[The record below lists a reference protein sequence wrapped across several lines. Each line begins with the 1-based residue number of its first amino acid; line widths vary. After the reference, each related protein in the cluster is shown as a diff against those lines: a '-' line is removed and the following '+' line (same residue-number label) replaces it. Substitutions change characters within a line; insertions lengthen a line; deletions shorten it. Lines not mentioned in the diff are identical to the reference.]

1 MTVQM
6 PKYLS
11 WNLAGLKEALK
22 RQALQ
27 SAGAVNIPWNYEMH
41 KF

>member
-1 MTVQM
+1 MIVQM
-6 PKYLS
+6 PKCLS
-11 WNLAGLKEALK
+11 WNLAVLKEALK

-27 SAGAVNIPWNYEMH
+27 SARTVNIPWNYEMF

>member
-1 MTVQM
+1 M

-11 WNLAGLKEALK
+11 RNLAGLKEALK

-27 SAGAVNIPWNYEMH
+27 PAGTVNIPWNYEMF